1 MSMSYSKGKGQGK
14 SVSVPN
20 NYSADHVI
28 DLSLLTNDRLAN
40 YAPGVKAKGKGP
52 NNSNANV

>member
-14 SVSVPN
+14 SVPN